1 MTRFIWNTEYIEE
14 HTLDNKI
21 ISDAGI
27 ELIAEDE
34 IFVEHQNYECYYV
47 SQYGRILSGKKKEP
61 HLLQQF
67 VQGSKDRPYPAV
79 SLTGRGW
86 KRNFNIGRAVADI
99 YCPNF
104 WGYFKIKPNVI
115 DLHKYEA
122 HHCDKNTFNNNYL
135 NMILLPKEFHAL
147 ANHIESYALLDG
159 TELHEYTNP
168 LRIVEQTNCDLY
180 PDDIIGVKWWKRT
193 GELQDNGYT
202 MYKIDTYWIGL
213 KYRKQAEKTKKQK

>member
-1 MTRFIWNTEYIEE
+1 
-14 HTLDNKI
+14 
-21 ISDAGI
+21 
-27 ELIAEDE
+27 
-34 IFVEHQNYECYYV
+34 
-47 SQYGRILSGKKKEP
+47 
-61 HLLQQF
+61 
-67 VQGSKDRPYPAV
+67 
-79 SLTGRGW
+79 
-86 KRNFNIGRAVADI
+86 
-99 YCPNF
+99 
-104 WGYFKIKPNVI
+104 
-115 DLHKYEA
+115 
-122 HHCDKNTFNNNYL
+122 
-135 NMILLPKEFHAL
+135 MILLPKEFHAL